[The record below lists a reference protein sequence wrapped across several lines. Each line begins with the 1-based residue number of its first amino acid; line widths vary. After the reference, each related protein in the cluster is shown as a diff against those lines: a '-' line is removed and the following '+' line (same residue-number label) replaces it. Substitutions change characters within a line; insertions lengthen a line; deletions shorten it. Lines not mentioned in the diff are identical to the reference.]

1 MIPQAEHKTF
11 LTGLKSDEIPA
22 YWDLLVPLFEK
33 PLKRTGAD
41 KYYDADDVLWKCVNR
56 EWQCWI
62 AWSNDRIDC
71 AFATYIVEHPT
82 GFRSFVVYL
91 VGGSRI
97 DTWLDQVWST
107 FKAYAKENNC
117 SEINGL
123 GRKGWLRK
131 LKEVEDGPI
140 DEHLRFSVRI

>member
-1 MIPQAEHKTF
+1 MIPKIAPKSH
-11 LTGLKSDEIPA
+11 LTGLQRDEIPA
-22 YWDLLVPLFEK
+22 YWDLLVPLIEK

-41 KYYDADDVLWKCVNR
+41 KYYEPDDVLWKCISKA
-56 EWQCWI
+56 WQCWI

-71 AFATYIVEHPT
+71 VFITYITEHPT

-97 DTWLDQVWST
+97 DSWLDNVWPT
-107 FKAYAKENNC
+107 FKAYAKENGC
-117 SEINGL
+117 GEINGL

-131 LKEVEDGPI
+131 LKEVEDAPLE
-140 DEHLRFSVRI
+140 EHLRFSVRL